1 MTIKAYT
8 FESKAKPGKDKAGQS
23 IPYEAKVDARI
34 RRDCFLGWGD
44 VICNGDRNGHIQSTA
59 SGTIGG
65 PVTFTIRDSVT
76 FLAGGRMFSAPGE
89 TYTVNTRKTGDG
101 VGIGELYFH
110 IHAKSG
116 SGKFV
121 ERVEELPERDQS
133 GDKKQNWEGES
144 FFSSYHLLFVQ
155 DAKGL
160 NIYPV
165 PGQTG
170 HVCAGGSINISQTGL
185 AMNGTAAPNRG
196 QMTNVGDLRLTMRGD
211 SFTLTGRTGSLVMDD
226 NGTTLSFARTIGA
239 PYKLAVTS
247 GTATIYTRGWI
258 GVGKMVTAGDGY
270 NFKVTEL
277 QTIMGTKPDGASID
291 ASSILATFEGSWVYS

>member
-8 FESKAKPGKDKAGQS
+8 FESKGKPTKSGQL

-34 RRDCFLGWGD
+34 RRDCFLGAGD
-44 VICNGDRNGHIQSTA
+44 VICNGDRDGMIQSTA

-65 PVTFTIRDSVT
+65 AVTFTIRDSVT

-89 TYTVNTRKTGDG
+89 TYTVQTRKTGDG

-110 IHAKSG
+110 VHVKSS

-121 ERVEELPERDQS
+121 ERVESLPERDQD
-133 GDKKQNWEGES
+133 GKKQNWEGES
-144 FFSSYHLLFVQ
+144 FFSVYHLLFVQ

-160 NIYPV
+160 NVYPV

-170 HVCAGGSINISQTGL
+170 HVCAGGSINISQTGVS
-185 AMNGTAAPNRG
+185 MDGTAAPNRG
-196 QMTNVGDLRLTMRGD
+196 QMTNVGSLHLTMRGD
-211 SFTLTGRTGSLVMDD
+211 HFTLTGRTGSLVMRD
-226 NGTTLSFARTIGA
+226 GAILFSPTIGA

-270 NFKVTEL
+270 NFKVEEL

-291 ASSILATFEGSWVYS
+291 ASSILATFEGSWSYS

>member
-8 FESKAKPGKDKAGQS
+8 FESKGKPTKSGQL
-23 IPYEAKVDARI
+23 IPYEAKMDARI
-34 RRDCFLGWGD
+34 RRDCFLGCGD
-44 VICNGDRNGHIQSTA
+44 VICNGDRDGYIQTTA

-65 PVTFTIRDSVT
+65 PVTFTVRDSVT

-89 TYTVNTRKTGDG
+89 TYTVQTRKTGDG

-110 IHAKSG
+110 IHAKSS

-121 ERVEELPERDQS
+121 ERVESLPERAQDEN
-133 GDKKQNWEGES
+133 KKQNWEGES
-144 FFSSYHLLFVQ
+144 FYSVYHLLFVQ

-160 NIYPV
+160 NVYPV

-170 HVCAGGSINISQTGL
+170 HVCAGGSINISQTGVS
-185 AMNGTAAPNRG
+185 MDGTASPYRG
-196 QMTNVGDLRLTMRGD
+196 QMTKAGDLRLTMRGD
-211 SFTLTGRTGSLVMDD
+211 DFTLVGRTGSLVMRD
-226 NGTTLSFARTIGA
+226 GAILFSPVAGA
-239 PYKLAVTS
+239 PYKLGITS

>member
-8 FESKAKPGKDKAGQS
+8 FESKAKPGKDKPGQL

-34 RRDCFLGWGD
+34 RRDCFLGCGD
-44 VICNGDRNGHIQSTA
+44 VICNGDRDGYIQSTA

-65 PVTFTIRDSVT
+65 PVTFTVRDSVT
-76 FLAGGRMFSAPGE
+76 FLAGGRMFGAPGE
-89 TYTVNTRKTGDG
+89 TYTVQTRKTGDG

-121 ERVEELPERDQS
+121 ERVDALPERDQE
-133 GDKKQNWEGES
+133 GKKQNWEGES
-144 FFSSYHLLFVQ
+144 FFSVYHLLFVQ
-155 DAKGL
+155 SEKGL
-160 NIYPV
+160 SVYPV

-185 AMNGTAAPNRG
+185 AMDGTASPYRG
-196 QMTNVGDLRLTMRGD
+196 QLTNVGDLRLTMRGD
-211 SFTLTGRTGSLVMDD
+211 SFTLTGRTGSLVMRD
-226 NGTTLSFARTIGA
+226 GAILFSPTIGA
-239 PYKLAVTS
+239 PYKLAITS
-247 GTATIYTRGWI
+247 GTATIYTRGWV

-270 NFKVTEL
+270 NFKLEEI

-291 ASSILATFEGSWVYS
+291 ASSILATFDGSWSYS